1 MMGWPVLWGVVW
13 SGMVCVVNM
22 VNVVTVASVV
32 TGEGRGKVWSG
43 ACDLVRFGVVSVMYL
58 MLFGQVSQLN
68 CLVRVILLVWYQR
81 C

>member
-13 SGMVCVVNM
+13 SGMVSVVNV

-32 TGEGRGKVWSG
+32 SGKGRVWSG

-58 MLFGQVSQLN
+58 MLFGLLSQFH
-68 CLVRVILLVWYQR
+68 
-81 C
+81 